1 MGMAIDEAIKGVEK
15 RILPIFDN
23 DADHKALD
31 MAIETMRKYQKIA
44 EIVKAWNDNNSF
56 DSMIQINEVIENG
69 NDD

>member
-31 MAIETMRKYQKIA
+31 MAIDTMRKYQKIA